1 MSKFSFQRDVYK
13 LALAV
18 AIYHLWYERNS
29 RIFNQKARGPESL
42 LSCVVKVIRDRM
54 SSLEIGGEQSAE
66 MEYLYFCFEVY

>member
-1 MSKFSFQRDVYK
+1 MYK

-18 AIYHLWYERNS
+18 AIYHLWCERNN

-66 MEYLYFCFEVY
+66 VASLP